1 MLLNHSVNAK
11 ISPIFVGG
19 WGPWNLQDAQFSGNK
34 QMNFVTITITTS
46 GNCKQFN
53 LLHKLNVV
61 REQAIIN
68 WVECIPYRDRGQ
80 GRGVRYSWGV
90 LVASSTTSGTA
101 VEYAK
106 HVEWNREAT
115 DSEFHSLIEVFDVRR
130 AERLKCGCLDC
141 IPPPYTYIYIYQ
153 FNKLSTTKQ
162 QGRPESFSTS
172 AAIRIYMKSMFPQG
186 FSSKRALRWLQKT
199 HGPCMLYV
207 DPSISPNLVQTCY
220 NELKLMHKYLWHL
233 SRIGGDMKME
243 RQGVLPSIIPI
254 EIRFIDSIIVIFPIS
269 FYC

>member
-1 MLLNHSVNAK
+1 
-11 ISPIFVGG
+11 
-19 WGPWNLQDAQFSGNK
+19 
-34 QMNFVTITITTS
+34 MNFVTITITTS

-53 LLHKLNVV
+53 LLHKLDVV

-68 WVECIPYRDRGQ
+68 WVECIRYRDRGQ

-141 IPPPYTYIYIYQ
+141 IPPPYIYIYINSKSYQ
-153 FNKLSTTKQ
+153 QEN
-162 QGRPESFSTS
+162 
-172 AAIRIYMKSMFPQG
+172 
-186 FSSKRALRWLQKT
+186 SKGDQRVFQHLLPLEYIWNRCFLKVFQARARWDDFKK
-199 HGPCMLYV
+199 HMGHACCM
-207 DPSISPNLVQTCY
+207 
-220 NELKLMHKYLWHL
+220 
-233 SRIGGDMKME
+233 
-243 RQGVLPSIIPI
+243 
-254 EIRFIDSIIVIFPIS
+254 
-269 FYC
+269 